1 MKLPTP
7 TVLKLSKKL
16 LYKANKRSEEK
27 KQMFCTV
34 EDYKEKQ
41 QVPVRNYLMQD
52 WKSIKRV
59 LITY

>member
-1 MKLPTP
+1 MKLPTL

-34 EDYKEKQ
+34 EDYEEK
-41 QVPVRNYLMQD
+41 
-52 WKSIKRV
+52 
-59 LITY
+59 